1 MKKNFGSPS
10 RLFVS
15 LLLFVS
21 TLAMTQVPF
30 AQEAS
35 AVGMGWKLSSILNK
49 RFVDVSASS
58 DGMIA
63 YATENPT
70 GGLSRRI
77 WKSTDGGANW
87 SELANAPSTYWGAI
101 AASGNGQIVFAL
113 SWDGIGQSIYQSI
126 DSGSTWTLAY
136 TTSNHTTLNQFNDI
150 AISDNGN
157 TIAVAA
163 ANGILKSIDGGTN
176 FTLVPNSPAVTT
188 IDMSSDGSK
197 LVGAHYYTTI
207 KKSIDGGVTWLD
219 LATSG
224 TNWNQIAISEDGMTI
239 MGAAKGNAAGVMS
252 SRDGGQTFTSAN
264 IGSTFL
270 DQAVFGGMSDDGM
283 VMIAASYGSVPQMS
297 TDGGVTWSS
306 SNLPTKGWTGF
317 AVSDTVGPQL
327 RIIAVTEN
335 QGVFRYVQIPSPLID
350 SMSPAGGSYKGGD
363 AVSIFGSHFI
373 NVTGVSFGSV
383 PASSYVV
390 EGESLIRAVAPA
402 QAGGAVNVTVTT
414 QSGTSQ
420 SIATYTYEPGIVPTL
435 DSVTPRSFSPAGGAY
450 ATLSGTGFLDI
461 ISLTIGGV
469 PLDSVYVDSDNE
481 LRFEVPAGDVG
492 TVDIVLT
499 TDVGVVTLVNAFT
512 YDEALRPPVM
522 GWVGLSSLPADGD
535 IGGYVNKVKLDSNGS
550 MFILGQ
556 FENASADPTADYIAR
571 WNGSRWVGIGSNG
584 AGEAAFECDGS
595 DCYFADLVI
604 APNDDIYVSGSF
616 NLTGQSGRRS
626 IAKWDGTTWT
636 AIASDTYD
644 IYTMTLDSE
653 GQLVVTGDFVDLA
666 GIAEA
671 DYVAKWNGST
681 WSALGSNGSGN
692 GFLNEMGYSIA
703 AGSNSSIYV
712 SGNFTDVAG
721 IVGNNYI
728 AKWNG
733 SNWEAIGEHV
743 IDGDQI
749 VLKATSLLV
758 DSTSGTDVL
767 YAAGDNLSWV
777 DHEYLAV
784 ARWDGTS
791 WSALEGDSPLDG
803 RAYGLA
809 LAPTGALVAV
819 GDIRLRNESSSAG
832 IAFWDGKGWRSLG
845 SSLCCREVTAVTVV
859 VTSDSRLIVGGSFE
873 DLGDSATADWL
884 AISQPVVRLRNVGTS
899 ATVSPNT
906 GTELGGTTVT
916 LTGTHFSQA
925 TQVKFGTKVATNLT
939 VVSANSISVTTPAN
953 APGVVDVSIISPS
966 GTRVFSGAFTYFE
979 PVSSVVDTEEEV
991 LLLPEQSITPSI
1003 QFVAGDSQTIS
1014 VPGFVPGERVQ
1025 IILASTPQ
1033 LLAST
1038 TANADGVATATFV
1051 FPRDIEGFH
1060 TLAIFAPVSARGM
1073 RQAIF
1078 IHPVGTV
1085 IGLGALPKTGSEI
1098 QLWLPFVIAILG
1110 FLLITISGNR
1120 RRKIA

>member
-1 MKKNFGSPS
+1 MKLLSGSIV
-10 RLFVS
+10 RIFIGV
-15 LLLFVS
+15 LLLS
-21 TLAMTQVPF
+21 MTLVVPLISHVGD
-30 AQEAS
+30 AH
-35 AVGMGWKLSSILNK
+35 AVGMGWNQSGPYSK
-49 RFVDVSASS
+49 RLIGVDASN

-70 GGLSRRI
+70 PSLGAAQKI
-77 WKSTDGGANW
+77 WKTSDSGLTW
-87 SELANAPSTYWGAI
+87 TELANAPSMYWGAV
-101 AASGNGQIVFAL
+101 ATSGDGEIVVALGLPSLGANQIVYRSLDA
-113 SWDGIGQSIYQSI
+113 GA
-126 DSGSTWTLAY
+126 TWNSVY
-136 TTSNHTTLNQFNDI
+136 TSATSAEQLNDI
-150 AISDNGN
+150 AISDLGDVV
-157 TIAVAA
+157 IVATSG
-163 ANGILKSIDGGTN
+163 GILKSTDGGSN
-176 FTLVPNSPAVTT
+176 FLPLQNVSSTTT
-188 IDMSSDGSK
+188 IDMSSDGLKVVAANYGSAIRK
-197 LVGAHYYTTI
+197 SVNGGETWTI
-207 KKSIDGGVTWLD
+207 LQG
-219 LATSG
+219 SG
-224 TNWNQIAISEDGMTI
+224 TNWNQIAISDDGQTI
-239 MGAAKGNAAGVMS
+239 MGVAKGNVAGVMS
-252 SRDGGQTFTSAN
+252 SRDGGETFTSAN
-264 IGSTFL
+264 IGSTFS
-270 DQAVFGGMSDDGM
+270 DNQATFAAMSDDGL
-283 VMIAASYGSVPQMS
+283 VLIASSYGSAPQMS
-297 TDGGVTWSS
+297 TDGGVSWTSS
-306 SNLPTKGWTGF
+306 GLPAVGWTGF
-317 AVSDTVGPQL
+317 ALSDSGVPTR
-327 RIIAVTEN
+327 RIIAITEN
-335 QGVFRYVQIPSPLID
+335 ARVYTYGPIPSPLI
-350 SMSPAGGSYKGGD
+350 S
-363 AVSIFGSHFI
+363 
-373 NVTGVSFGSV
+373 
-383 PASSYVV
+383 
-390 EGESLIRAVAPA
+390 
-402 QAGGAVNVTVTT
+402 
-414 QSGTSQ
+414 
-420 SIATYTYEPGIVPTL
+420 
-435 DSVTPRSFSPAGGAY
+435 SVTPRSFSPAGGAY

-481 LRFEVPAGDVG
+481 LRFEVPAGAVG

-499 TDVGVVTLVNAFT
+499 TEGGVATLVNGFT

-522 GWVGLSSLPADGD
+522 GWAGLSSLPADGD
-535 IGGYVNKVKLDSNGS
+535 IGGPLDRVKLDSNGS

-604 APNDDIYVSGSF
+604 APNDDIYVAGSF
-616 NLTGQSGRRS
+616 NLPGQSGRRS

-636 AIASDTYD
+636 AIASDTYVV
-644 IYTMTLDSE
+644 YAMTLDSE

-692 GFLNEMGYSIA
+692 GFLNKKGYSIA

-791 WSALEGDSPLDG
+791 WSALEGDSALDG
-803 RAYGLA
+803 HAYGLA
-809 LAPTGALVAV
+809 LTPTGALVAV

-966 GTRVFSGAFTYFE
+966 GTRVFPGAFTYFE

-1038 TANADGVATATFV
+1038 TADADGVATATFV

>member
-1 MKKNFGSPS
+1 
-10 RLFVS
+10 
-15 LLLFVS
+15 
-21 TLAMTQVPF
+21 MTQAPF

-35 AVGMGWKLSSILNK
+35 AVGMEWIQGGPSSTRLVG
-49 RFVDVSASS
+49 VDSS
-58 DGMIA
+58 NDGKIA
-63 YATENPT
+63 YATENPA
-70 GGLSRRI
+70 GAMRKI
-77 WKSTDGGANW
+77 WKSTDGGASW
-87 SELANAPSTYWGAI
+87 TELANAPSTYWGAI
-101 AASGNGQIVFAL
+101 AVSGNGQIVFAL

-126 DSGSTWTLAY
+126 DSGSTWTLAQ
-136 TTSNHTTLNQFNDI
+136 TTPDHTALNQLNDI
-150 AISDNGN
+150 AISDDGN
-157 TIAVAA
+157 TVVVAA

-207 KKSIDGGVTWLD
+207 KKSIDGGDTWLD

-224 TNWNQIAISEDGMTI
+224 TNWNQIAISDNGQTI
-239 MGAAKGNAAGVMS
+239 MGVAKGNAAGVMS

-264 IGSTFL
+264 IGSTFAGN
-270 DQAVFGGMSDDGM
+270 QATFAAMSDDGL
-283 VMIAASYGSVPQMS
+283 VLIASSYSSIPQMS
-297 TDGGVTWSS
+297 TDGGVSWTSS
-306 SNLPTKGWTGF
+306 GLPAVGWTGF
-317 AVSDTVGPQL
+317 ALSDSAVPNR
-327 RIIAVTEN
+327 RIIAITEN
-335 QGVFRYVQIPSPLID
+335 AQVYSYGPIPSPLI
-350 SMSPAGGSYKGGD
+350 S
-363 AVSIFGSHFI
+363 
-373 NVTGVSFGSV
+373 
-383 PASSYVV
+383 
-390 EGESLIRAVAPA
+390 
-402 QAGGAVNVTVTT
+402 
-414 QSGTSQ
+414 
-420 SIATYTYEPGIVPTL
+420 
-435 DSVTPRSFSPAGGAY
+435 SVTPRSFSPAGGAY

-481 LRFEVPAGDVG
+481 LRFEVPAGAVG

-499 TDVGVVTLVNAFT
+499 TEGGVATLVNGFT

-522 GWVGLSSLPADGD
+522 GWAGLSSLPADGD

-584 AGEAAFECDGS
+584 AGEAAFECDGG
-595 DCYFADLVI
+595 DCYFVDLVI

-616 NLTGQSGRRS
+616 NLMDQSGRRS

-636 AIASDTYD
+636 AIASNTYD

-692 GFLNEMGYSIA
+692 GFLNDKGYSIA
-703 AGSNSSIYV
+703 AGRNSSIYV

-733 SNWEAIGEHV
+733 SNWEAIGEHI

-979 PVSSVVDTEEEV
+979 PVSNVVDTEEEV

-1003 QFVAGDSQTIS
+1003 QFVAGDAQTIS

-1038 TANADGVATATFV
+1038 TADADGVATATFV